1 MKYRSTYASVIAL
14 SMAMTA
20 PVPAALAAEAEEAA
34 EVEVY
39 DEIIVTA
46 QKRDER
52 MIDVPISMSA
62 FNSEN
67 IDQTGVRE
75 LKGIAEYIP
84 NLQISQANDFRSTVT
99 IRGVGAQSRNIGFDT
114 RVGVYVDG
122 VYMGQSPAINQ
133 ELLDIQQVE
142 VMRGPQG
149 TLFGKNSVAG
159 AINIISKKPGDE
171 FEGSVSADF
180 GNLNYREFKGM
191 VTIPMGEK
199 VSTKFAISKVDRDG
213 YIPNITTGND
223 LIGRD
228 VLSYRAQMRI
238 QASDS
243 FEINMSFD
251 GLNSDSLILVGEAK
265 SDSFNVFPT
274 PYAPQDRVTAFNVDP
289 DDKRDVYGGSID
301 LDYETEGGFTV
312 KSITAYRDTHGVYHN
327 DTDYSPLDILQ
338 TSFDDQFK
346 QFSQEIQFISPDDEK
361 LTYMGGLYFYNQK
374 ADSRR
379 EAVTGEDFLL
389 GYFGALLP
397 PGTPVAQMQ
406 GISDALGFPGPG
418 GTTANFGK
426 VDTNAY
432 AAYFNGSYQITEK
445 FKFGF
450 GLRYTQEKK
459 ETDWISD
466 GRASGQPLTIPD
478 PFVNLPG
485 TDGNPIGS
493 ILNIDSVTDVG
504 LYSPATAA
512 ALAPFTQLNAFAF
525 NIGTTDTNGDGIP
538 DPLLNDNTDKYLSP
552 AFSFTYAMT
561 DDSNVYA
568 KYSTGFKSGGFNLDY
583 INAAEL
589 EANPNLSFEKET
601 VKSYELGFKG
611 SFMDNKL
618 QLNMAAFIADYDNY
632 QVNQFV
638 DLGGGR
644 TSIRITNA
652 ASVKTQGFEIEATL
666 RATDSLTFNGSFGY
680 LDATFSDFPGGG
692 AGGSDVTGN
701 RLPNAAEINFSFGAQ
716 YYHEIE
722 SLNADL
728 LIRGD
733 LTHSGDYFTTVNNAT
748 TSDFRAGGSTPFDN
762 IEALTLVNGRIGLIS
777 HNETWEFYIWGR
789 NLTNQQQ
796 YVDDLRDFFGSIA
809 RLPNQPRTFGA
820 ELIWNF

>member
-1 MKYRSTYASVIAL
+1 MNKISTYSSVVAL
-14 SMAMTA
+14 SIAMTA
-20 PVPAALAAEAEEAA
+20 PASLAIADEAA
-34 EVEVY
+34 EVEAFE
-39 DEIIVTA
+39 EIIVTA

-62 FNSEN
+62 FSSES

-75 LKGIAEYIP
+75 LKGIADYIP
-84 NLQISQANDFRSTVT
+84 NLQISQANDFRSLVT

-199 VSTKFAISKVDRDG
+199 VSSKFAISKVDRDG
-213 YIPNITTGND
+213 YIPNLTTGND

-228 VLSYRAQMRI
+228 VLSYRAQIRI
-238 QASDS
+238 QASES
-243 FEINMSFD
+243 FEINASFD
-251 GLNSDSLILVGEAK
+251 GLNSDSLILVGEPS
-265 SDSFNVFPT
+265 SDTFNLIPN
-274 PYAPQDRVTAFNVDP
+274 PYESQDRAVAFDLDP
-289 DDKRDVYGGSID
+289 DDKRDIYGGSID
-301 LDYETEGGFTV
+301 LDYETEGGFIL
-312 KSITAYRDTHGVYHN
+312 KSITGYRDTHGVYHN
-327 DTDYSPLDILQ
+327 DTDYSPLDLLA
-338 TSFDDQFK
+338 TSFDDRFK

-379 EAVTGEDFLL
+379 EAVTGDDFLA
-389 GYFGALLP
+389 GYFGVYLP
-397 PGTPVAQMQ
+397 GYPTPVLQ
-406 GISDALGFPGPG
+406 GISDALNFGGPG
-418 GTTANFGK
+418 GTTSNYGK

-432 AAYFNGSYQITEK
+432 AAYFNGSYEITDK
-445 FKFGF
+445 MTFGF

-466 GRASGQPLTIPD
+466 GRASGQPLTIPA

-485 TDGNPIGS
+485 LDGNPIGS

-525 NIGTTDTNGDGIP
+525 NIGSTVDADGNIA
-538 DPLLNDNTDKYLSP
+538 PLIQENTDKFLSP
-552 AFSFTYAMT
+552 AFSLSYALS
-561 DDSNVYA
+561 DDANVYA
-568 KYSTGFKSGGFNLDY
+568 KYSTGFKSAGFNLDY

-589 EANPNLSFEKET
+589 AAKPDLFFDKET
-601 VKSYELGFKG
+601 VKSYEIGLKG
-611 SFMDNKL
+611 VFLDNKL
-618 QLNMAAFIADYDNY
+618 QLSMAAFLAKYNNY

-652 ASVKTQGFEIEATL
+652 AKVKTQGIEIEASL
-666 RATDSLTFNGSFGY
+666 KATDSLTFSGSLGY
-680 LDATFSDFPGGG
+680 LDAKFDSFPAGG
-692 AGGSDVTGN
+692 AQGADVSGN
-701 RLPNAAEINFSFGAQ
+701 RLPNAPKFNLAFSTQF
-716 YYHEIE
+716 YHEIE
-722 SLNADL
+722 GLDADL

-733 LTHSGDYFTTVNNAT
+733 ITHRSDYFTTVNNNT
-748 TSDFRAGGSTPFDN
+748 TSPFDAVDGSTAFDN
-762 IEALTLVNGRIGLIS
+762 IEALTMINGRIGLIS
-777 HNETWEFYIWGR
+777 HNETWEIYFWGR
-789 NLTNQQQ
+789 NLTNQHK
-796 YVDDLRDFFGSIA
+796 YVDDLRDFFGTIA